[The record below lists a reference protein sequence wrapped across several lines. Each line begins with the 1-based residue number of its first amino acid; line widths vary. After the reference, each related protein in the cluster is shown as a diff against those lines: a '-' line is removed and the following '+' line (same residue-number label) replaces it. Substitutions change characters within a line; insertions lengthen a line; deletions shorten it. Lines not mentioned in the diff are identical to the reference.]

1 MTASHRFRPSD
12 TFAEMHFC
20 GQDLAQLC
28 LTLVFVFIC
37 LLIIFTLVLKLIS
50 RPVPVITRHE
60 SEEHFF
66 DSKSQQRVKFPSL
79 MKDEPTVYLS
89 VIVPA
94 FNEEQRLPKMLDE
107 AIEYLEKRCTDKSNR
122 LQEVAFTYEIIVVD
136 DGSDD
141 KTSDVVLQ
149 YVSTYGIEKIRLL
162 KLNANRGKGGAV
174 RLGMMSARG
183 RLLLFAD
190 ADGATQF
197 SDFGKLED
205 FMVENQ
211 DSVRPPIAIGSR
223 AHLQEEAIATR
234 SLFRTILMYGFHF
247 GVWLLAVRSIKDTQC
262 GFKLFDRPTARILFS
277 HIHCQKWAFDVEL
290 LLIAEHLNCNISE
303 IAVKW
308 TEIDGS
314 KVVPF
319 WSWLQMGRDVALI
332 SLKYAVGASKMP
344 RLDLKSD

>member
-1 MTASHRFRPSD
+1 M
-12 TFAEMHFC
+12 EMHSF
-20 GQDLAQLC
+20 GQYLTQSC

-37 LLIIFTLVLKLIS
+37 LLLIVSLVLKLIS
-50 RPVPVITRHE
+50 PPVPHIYRHE
-60 SEEHFF
+60 SEEYFF
-66 DSKSQQRVKFPSL
+66 DPKTKQNIRFPS
-79 MKDEPTVYLS
+79 MIKDDPTVYLS

-94 FNEEQRLPKMLDE
+94 FNEENRLPKMLDE
-107 AIEYLEKRCTDKSNR
+107 AIDYLEMRSCDESNR
-122 LQEVAFTYEIIVVD
+122 LQGFMFTYEIIVVD

-149 YVSTYGIEKIRLL
+149 YVSKYGTERIRLL
-162 KLNANRGKGGAV
+162 KLKANRGKGGAV
-174 RLGMMSARG
+174 RLGMLSARG
-183 RLLLFAD
+183 KLLLFAD

-197 SDFGKLED
+197 SDFSKLED
-205 FMVENQ
+205 FMLENE
-211 DSVRPPIAIGSR
+211 DSERPPIAIGSR

-247 GVWLLAVRSIKDTQC
+247 GVWLLAVRSIRDTQC
-262 GFKLFDRPTARILFS
+262 GFKLFDRQMARLLFS
-277 HIHCQKWAFDVEL
+277 HIHCQQWAFDVEL

-332 SLKYAVGASKMP
+332 SLKYAIGASKMP
-344 RLDLKSD
+344 SLHSKRE